1 MALTRDRGEPP
12 VEPPEKKNA
21 RAKTEPRRNGA
32 VGVHG
37 WPPHS
42 ALEPA
47 PGGEGASRSAGR
59 PLPPERSCA
68 GAVRA
73 LRRPAKAESPS
84 PLEKKNEKM
93 GKKWKG
99 NRCHRKQT
107 QDKKNNHEK
116 IPVEKGEV

>member
-93 GKKWKG
+93 EQNGKEIVVTESKPKIR
-99 NRCHRKQT
+99 NTTTEKSQL
-107 QDKKNNHEK
+107 KKEK
-116 IPVEKGEV
+116 